1 MLEKIKNAIFAKY
14 PKTDCRWV
22 FLSAFGQNNE
32 VLVSTWVLYPD
43 KSLDDVLNTIY
54 YWLIDKKPGLQTVV
68 ADIVTEVKEIS
79 DVAEIQTISV
89 KDYGIAVVENMKS
102 GVLLP
107 NTKWVTDPMQWIQ
120 YVKQKNS
127 LSWNAKILTFKTERF
142 VIN

>member
-32 VLVSTWVLYPD
+32 ILVSTWVMYPD

-54 YWLIDKKPGLQTVV
+54 YGLIDKKPGLKTVAV
-68 ADIVTEVKEIS
+68 DIVTQVREIT

-89 KDYGIAVVENMKS
+89 KDFGIAVVESMKS
-102 GVLLP
+102 WVLLP

-120 YVKQKNS
+120 FIKQKNN
-127 LSWNAKILTFKTERF
+127 LSGNAKILVFNTDRI
-142 VIN
+142 VVS